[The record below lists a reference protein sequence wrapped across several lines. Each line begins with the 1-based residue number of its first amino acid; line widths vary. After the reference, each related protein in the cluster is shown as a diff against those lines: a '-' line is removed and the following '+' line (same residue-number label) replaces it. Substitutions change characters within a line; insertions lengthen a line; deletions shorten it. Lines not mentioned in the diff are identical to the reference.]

1 MTNPAVD
8 SPSGPLGGALRTY
21 EIGFDGDVVD
31 LVHRAV
37 PTAQVLCR
45 QTCTVL
51 CHHVRDATELDVLL
65 NSLMALGITSFEV
78 FEAAGRARHGHGQE
92 LPRLQASAGEWAA
105 ALDAPMSTCCEVRVE
120 GRLGDATLRHLRW
133 SHKVVQ
139 TTVVRVRASQ
149 DALRAVLAEL
159 ATAGRLDYLVA
170 V

>member
-1 MTNPAVD
+1 MTNLAVED
-8 SPSGPLGGALRTY
+8 PSGPAGAAVRTY

-37 PTAQVLCR
+37 PAARVLCR

-51 CHHVRDATELDVLL
+51 CHDVRDASELDLLL

-78 FEAAGRARHGHGQE
+78 FEAAGGVRRVPAMPRPRAG
-92 LPRLQASAGEWAA
+92 AGEWAA
-105 ALDAPMSTCCEVRVE
+105 GLDSPLSTYCEVRVE

-133 SHKVVQ
+133 SHRVVQ
-139 TTVVRVRASQ
+139 TTIVRVRASQ